1 MLEKSSVDPGAGP
14 KVKGVAFRSVL
25 ASLGELRGAAMV
37 ERVLAS
43 LPREE
48 RSSIEF
54 RVVNTGWYAIALYR
68 ALLGAIARESGEG
81 EPLVRSIG
89 AASLRRDVTGVY
101 RVMFKILSPETVL
114 ALSSK
119 LFGFYYDTGSIAITE
134 RRAAYARS
142 EYLGCAGFD
151 RNMWV
156 ELLGSSEELL
166 TIAGAKRPRGR
177 IARGGQDGDGACV
190 IEVSWE

>member
-1 MLEKSSVDPGAGP
+1 MMEKVSAELSAGP

-25 ASLGELRGAAMV
+25 ASLAELRGATMV

-43 LPREE
+43 LPREQ

-54 RVVNTGWYAIALYR
+54 RVVNTGWYSIELYR

-81 EPLVRSIG
+81 DALVRSIG

-114 ALSSK
+114 ALSSR
-119 LFGFYYDTGSIAITE
+119 LFGFYYDTGSITITE
-134 RRAAYARS
+134 RKAAYARS
-142 EYLGCAGFD
+142 EYQGCVGFD
-151 RNMWV
+151 RNMWI

-166 TIAGAKRPRGR
+166 AIAGAKRPRGKVV
-177 IARGGQDGDGACV
+177 RGGHDGDGACV